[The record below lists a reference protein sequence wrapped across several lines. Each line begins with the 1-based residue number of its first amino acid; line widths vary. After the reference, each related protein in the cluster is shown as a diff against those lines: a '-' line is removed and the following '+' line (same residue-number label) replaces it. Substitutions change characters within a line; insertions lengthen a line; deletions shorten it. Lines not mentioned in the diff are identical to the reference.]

1 VRPRLYDDKKTKGSA
16 EISGAWLLRLFAPG
30 YRIHE
35 IGRAN
40 PKPTRTGRVVAR
52 EGMSHPNS
60 MNMTRRAEQL
70 QGKEAILAMWE
81 SQSKDV
87 QVANAEYIKELKAEI
102 TRIKNY
108 ILHRKEGPDWL
119 DERNQLSP
127 SAR

>member
-1 VRPRLYDDKKTKGSA
+1 MNLTK
-16 EISGAWLLRLFAPG
+16 
-30 YRIHE
+30 
-35 IGRAN
+35 
-40 PKPTRTGRVVAR
+40 
-52 EGMSHPNS
+52 
-60 MNMTRRAEQL
+60 RAEQL

-87 QVANAEYIKELKAEI
+87 QLANAEYIKELKAEI